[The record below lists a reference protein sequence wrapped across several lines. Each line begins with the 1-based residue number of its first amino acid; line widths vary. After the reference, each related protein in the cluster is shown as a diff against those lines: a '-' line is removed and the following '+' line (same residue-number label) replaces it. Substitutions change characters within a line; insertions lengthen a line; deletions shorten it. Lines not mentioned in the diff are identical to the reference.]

1 VNKKIIFAVLIFV
14 VLIVGIILLTQPTKP
29 PPTAKVVLI
38 TKVVLTIGNATNIT
52 IILPIAHEMLTS
64 MTGTTLTPHTC
75 PHPPLPHLHLHL
87 PEPPRT
93 ITTKISPTIEMIRV
107 RAVFE
112 RDPLEDPWER
122 AVHTAILDVKE
133 EFVAKGIKVDY
144 QFVDRKID
152 PKEFELAL
160 EDAAKVADIV
170 FLDAFL
176 KEDTA
181 RRVAQKYPNVAFVA
195 GSEYLPAPP
204 NFAVFDNWLHQP
216 AFLAGVIAGKI
227 TKTNKIGVVAAME
240 INEVNRIVN
249 AFIAGAK
256 TVNPNVK
263 AKVVYLLGN
272 IPPGESP
279 WYHPAT
285 AKRLAKTLIDLGAD
299 VIFAER
305 VGAEEAAREAYA
317 RGKEVWVIG
326 NMADQYERA
335 PEVTITSLVWDMR
348 PTVRVVFER
357 VLAGTWAA
365 DNLGIYSWASCG
377 GSCLADFHL
386 FGKPSPPMTSEI
398 LSLVK
403 EWETRIV
410 NGLMSIPIIETPPI
424 SDY

>member
-1 VNKKIIFAVLIFV
+1 MKSKKTVNGVSKAIAVLLVLV
-14 VLIVGIILLTQPTKP
+14 VILALVAVLEPVLLPTK
-29 PPTAKVVLI
+29 TVTTTNVI
-38 TKVVLTIGNATNIT
+38 TETKTLV
-52 IILPIAHEMLTS
+52 
-64 MTGTTLTPHTC
+64 TTLGAATVTETRTVERTVTVGK
-75 PHPPLPHLHLHL
+75 PLKTELV
-87 PEPPRT
+87 
-93 ITTKISPTIEMIRV
+93 V
-107 RAVFE
+107 RAVFQTPVSE
-112 RDPLEDPWER
+112 PWDG
-122 AVHTAILDVKE
+122 AIHTAILAVKE
-133 EFVAKGIKVDY
+133 EFEAKGIKVDY

-176 KEDTA
+176 KEDIA
-181 RRVAQKYPNVAFVA
+181 RRVAQKYPNVAFAA

-256 TVNPNVK
+256 SVNPNVK

-317 RGKEVWVIG
+317 EGKEVWVVG

-348 PTVRVVFER
+348 PTVRVAFER
-357 VLAGTWAA
+357 VLAGTWTA
-365 DNLGIYSWASCG
+365 DNLGTYSWTSFG
-377 GSCLADFHL
+377 GSYLADFHH

-410 NGLMSIPIIETPPI
+410 NGLTWIPIIEASPT

>member
-1 VNKKIIFAVLIFV
+1 PGK
-14 VLIVGIILLTQPTKP
+14 
-29 PPTAKVVLI
+29 
-38 TKVVLTIGNATNIT
+38 
-52 IILPIAHEMLTS
+52 
-64 MTGTTLTPHTC
+64 TPKTE
-75 PHPPLPHLHLHL
+75 LV
-87 PEPPRT
+87 
-93 ITTKISPTIEMIRV
+93 V
-107 RAVFE
+107 RAVFQTPVSE
-112 RDPLEDPWER
+112 PWDG
-122 AVHTAILDVKE
+122 AIHTAILAVKE
-133 EFVAKGIKVDY
+133 EFEAKGIKVDY

-152 PKEFELAL
+152 PKEYELAL

-176 KEDTA
+176 KEDIA
-181 RRVAQKYPNVAFVA
+181 RRVAQKYPHVAFAA
-195 GSEYLPAPP
+195 GSEYLPTPP

-216 AFLAGVIAGKI
+216 AFLAGIIAGRI

-299 VIFAER
+299 VVFAER
-305 VGAEEAAREAYA
+305 VGAEEAVREAYA
-317 RGKEVWVIG
+317 EGKQVWVIG

-348 PTVRVVFER
+348 PTVRVAFER
-357 VLAGTWAA
+357 ILAGTWTA
-365 DNLGIYSWASCG
+365 DNLGTYSWMSFR
-377 GSCLADFHL
+377 GSYLADFHH
-386 FGKPSPPMTSEI
+386 FGKPSPPLSSEI
-398 LSLVK
+398 LKEVK
-403 EWETRIV
+403 EWETRIS
-410 NGLMSIPIIETPPI
+410 NGLTWIPIIETPPT
-424 SDY
+424 SDF